1 MFTPLLFLLTTNPMN
16 ASLAEILPGVWKVRF
31 GTPDKQ
37 TPLTYRSAPI
47 AKAGFAALPA
57 AKDCPIAEA
66 EIVFRQT
73 ARGCTVELPMAA
85 TEKVYGLGMSTRTF
99 ELSGR
104 KAWVTPSDN
113 PEEQTNESHGPE
125 PFFVSSRGY
134 GVYVDTARYASFS
147 FGNVDP
153 VQSRKG
159 VRTVM
164 IDIPGAKGADI
175 YLFGGPT
182 AKEAVQRYNLFSGG
196 GCLPPLWGLGMA
208 YRGKGDFSADDFL
221 KLAKSFRDTDMP
233 CDIFGVEPGWQT
245 QTYSSSFVWNNKHFP
260 DPDGFIKAMQAMGYR
275 MSFWEQTFVH
285 PSSPIYPQLEKFAG
299 SHRVWNGLVP
309 DFASKQ
315 GRKIFVDRQ
324 KELLISKGVESFKI
338 DEVDN
343 QPFKFNPWSFP
354 DGTQFP
360 SGLDGEQM
368 HSLYGTLAQQALLD
382 PYRAMNRRTWG
393 LVRESGGL
401 AAPLPYTLYSDTY
414 DAKCYIRGLTKIG
427 FGGHMWVP
435 EVRDANNVED
445 LIRRCQAVIFSPYA
459 MLNCWYMK
467 MPPWLQLNAEKSN
480 AGIPME
486 EAAETTARVRK
497 LFQLRMSLIP
507 YLYSAFNDYR
517 QTGLPVV
524 RALVLDYPADAKT
537 AAIDDQ
543 FMFGPSL
550 MVAPMIDGQ
559 KSRAVYLPTG
569 DWYDF
574 FTGEKLAGG
583 REIQVAK
590 SLDELPMYV
599 KANTL
604 LPLAVPMNHVS
615 ADTVFEIN
623 VRVYGDHPADAVL
636 YEDDGET
643 YDFEKGAQSRLTLS
657 YSNGT
662 GSSKREGGYKP
673 VRYRIDSWERRGAG
687 SSD

>member
-1 MFTPLLFLLTTNPMN
+1 MIAAAPTEL
-16 ASLAEILPGVWKVRF
+16 LPGVWIVRF
-31 GTPDKQ
+31 GSPEKL

-47 AKAGFAALPA
+47 AKAGFAALSA
-57 AKDCPIAEA
+57 AKDCPVAETG
-66 EIVFRQT
+66 IVIRQT
-73 ARGCTVELPMAA
+73 ARGCTLELPMTAA
-85 TEKVYGLGMSTRTF
+85 EKFYGLGMSNRTF

-104 KAWVTPSDN
+104 KAWVTPSDH
-113 PEEQTNESHGPE
+113 PEEETNESHGPE

-134 GVYVDTARYASFS
+134 GIYVDTARYASFS

-153 VQSRKG
+153 VKSRPQGEK
-159 VRTVM
+159 TIL
-164 IDIPGAKGADI
+164 IDIPGAKGADVYI
-175 YLFGGPT
+175 FGGPT
-182 AKEAVQRYNLFSGG
+182 IRDAVQRYNLFSGG
-196 GCLPPLWGLGMA
+196 GCVPPLWGLGMA
-208 YRGKGDFSADDFL
+208 YRGKGDFSASDFL
-221 KLAKSFRDTDMP
+221 ALAKSFRDTDMP

-245 QTYSSSFVWNNKHFP
+245 KTYSSSFVWNQKHFP
-260 DPDGFIKAMQAMGYR
+260 DPDGFIKSMQAMDYR

-285 PSSPIYPQLEKFAG
+285 PSSPMYEALKEFAG
-299 SHRVWNGLVP
+299 SHRVWGGLVP
-309 DFASKQ
+309 DFASRQ
-315 GRKIFVDRQ
+315 GRKIYVDRQ

-343 QPFKFNPWSFP
+343 QPFKSDPWSFP

-368 HSLYGTLAQQALLD
+368 HSLYGTLAQQALLE
-382 PYRAMNRRTWG
+382 PYRITNRRTWG

-414 DAKCYIRGLTKIG
+414 DARCYVRGLAKMG

-467 MPPWLQLNAEKSN
+467 MPPWLQLNADKSN
-480 AGIPME
+480 AGVQMP

-497 LFQLRMSLIP
+497 LFKLRMSLIP
-507 YLYSAFNDYR
+507 YLYSAFNEYH
-517 QTGLPVV
+517 QTGLPVI
-524 RALVLDYPADAKT
+524 RALVVDYPDDAQT

-543 FMFGPSL
+543 FMFGPSIL
-550 MVAPMIDGQ
+550 VAPMIEGQ
-559 KSRAVYLPTG
+559 KSRSVYLPTG
-569 DWYDF
+569 DWVDF

-583 REIQVAK
+583 KKITATK
-590 SLDELPMYV
+590 SLDEMPLYV

-604 LPLAVPMNHVS
+604 LPLAAPVNHVS
-615 ADTVFEIN
+615 SGTVFDLT
-623 VRVYGDHPADAVL
+623 VRVYGDHPSGFTL

-643 YDFEKGAQSRLTLS
+643 YDFENGAQNRLTLS
-657 YSNGT
+657 WSNGT
-662 GSSKREGGYKP
+662 GSIKREGPFKP
-673 VRYRIDSWERRGAG
+673 VRYRIDHWEQVSGRTQ
-687 SSD
+687 